1 MKEAINPY
9 DELMIRVFDGY
20 ATETEQKQLNDWL
33 IASHANQTAFTEFQK
48 IWTGAADASVLHN
61 LDIEADLKVVK
72 AQAKMGNR
80 QLATGNSQLAM
91 RNPQPATRIL
101 FIAFLRKIAA
111 ILLLLAVIG
120 IALSIYLNQGTDPKP
135 ILLSDGTKV
144 WLYQDANL
152 EYPETFT
159 ETTRSVK
166 LTGEA
171 FFEVAKDA
179 TKPFVIEAGA
189 SEIRVLGTSFNV
201 QSAVNQTNVIVN
213 TGKVQLSA
221 KEAPEQVVELTK
233 GEKGIYQNAIVKETI
248 NTDKNY
254 RAWQNGIFEF
264 DGSLPMEEVIAQLS
278 KYYGKIEMNIATNAD
293 CSIVGEFE
301 KEELSTVLEVIKNSC
316 GY

>member
-9 DELMIRVFDGY
+9 DELMIRVLDGY

-33 IASHANQTAFTEFQK
+33 LASPANQKVFKEFQK
-48 IWTGAADASVLHN
+48 IWTEAANASVLNN
-61 LDIEADLKVVK
+61 LDIEADLKAVK
-72 AQAKMGNR
+72 AQAKTGNIE
-80 QLATGNSQLAM
+80 LAT

-101 FIAFLRKIAA
+101 SISFIRKIAA
-111 ILLLLAVIG
+111 ILLPLAVIG
-120 IALSIYLNQGTDPKP
+120 IALSIYLNQDTKLEPV
-135 ILLSDGTKV
+135 LLSDGTKV

-152 EYPETFT
+152 EYPATFAGS
-159 ETTRSVK
+159 TRSVK

-179 TKPFVIEAGA
+179 TKSFIIEAGA

-201 QSAVNQTNVIVN
+201 QSSVGETNVIVN

-221 KEAPEQVVELTK
+221 KDAPEQVVELTK
-233 GEKGIYQNAIVKETI
+233 GEKGIHQNAIVKETI

-264 DGSLPMEEVIAQLS
+264 DGSLPIKEVIAQLS
-278 KYYGKIEMNIATNAD
+278 KYYGELDINIAANAD
-293 CSIVGEFE
+293 CSFAGEFE
-301 KEELSTVLEVIKNSC
+301 QEELSTVVETIKNTC

>member
-9 DELMIRVFDGY
+9 DELMIRVLDGY

-33 IASHANQTAFTEFQK
+33 KKSPANQTTFNEFQQ
-48 IWTGAADASVLHN
+48 IWTGAADASLLNN
-61 LDIEADLKVVK
+61 LDIEADLKKVK
-72 AQAKMGNR
+72 AQAKTDNP
-80 QLATGNSQLAM
+80 QLAT
-91 RNPQPATRIL
+91 RNPKPETRLLSIS
-101 FIAFLRKIAA
+101 FLRKIAA
-111 ILLLLAVIG
+111 ILLPLAVIG
-120 IALSIYLNQGTDPKP
+120 IALSIYLHQGTGPKSV
-135 ILLSDGTKV
+135 LLSDGTKV
-144 WLYQDANL
+144 WLYQDAHL
-152 EYPETFT
+152 EYPATFA

-179 TKPFVIEAGA
+179 TKPFIIEAGA

-201 QSAVNQTNVIVN
+201 QSTVEATNVIVN

-221 KEAPEQVVELTK
+221 KAAPEQIVELTK
-233 GEKGIYQNAIVKETI
+233 GEKGIYQNAIVQETL

-264 DGSLPMEEVIAQLS
+264 DGSLPMQEVIAQLS
-278 KYYGKIEMNIATNAD
+278 KYYGEIDINIAANSD
-293 CSIVGEFE
+293 CSFAAAFD
-301 KEELSTVLEVIKNSC
+301 KEELSTVLETINNTC